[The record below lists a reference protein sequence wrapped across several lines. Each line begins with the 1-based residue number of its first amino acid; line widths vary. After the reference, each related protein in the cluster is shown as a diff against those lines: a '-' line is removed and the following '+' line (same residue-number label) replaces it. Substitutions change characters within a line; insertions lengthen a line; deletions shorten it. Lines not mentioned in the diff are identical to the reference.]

1 MKKMIFMAGLFFAS
15 FTALAAEEVSK
26 KDVEGMQYTQKIS
39 TTCSMMGDCQ
49 KKIAK
54 MAKEKKADYFVIT
67 EAGNEG
73 MGDTMFVIA
82 ELYKKM

>member
-1 MKKMIFMAGLFFAS
+1 MKKTILLMGLVFAS
-15 FTALAAEEVSK
+15 FTTLAAEEVSK
-26 KDVEGMQYTQKIS
+26 KDVEGMQYTQKIT

-54 MAKEKKADYFVIT
+54 MAEEKKADYFVVT
-67 EAGNEG
+67 EAGREG
-73 MGDTMFVIA
+73 MGDSMLIVA